1 MVINK
6 ISLHF
11 NELIS
16 KLGST
21 SFKRW
26 MPTKQDEE
34 TKKLSI
40 KKKKQAC
47 IFVPKRET
55 PENKQRKEDLQAA
68 YRTHK

>member
-1 MVINK
+1 
-6 ISLHF
+6 
-11 NELIS
+11 
-16 KLGST
+16 
-21 SFKRW
+21 
-26 MPTKQDEE
+26 MPTKPDEE